1 MEAVSSARSA
11 SMACLRSSHWAISS
25 AAASA
30 RCCASAK
37 ACHVAAR
44 ALQTEQALGETKRY
58 LIVDRRAHRHHLA
71 KTSGDRVTG
80 AGAVY

>member
-1 MEAVSSARSA
+1 
-11 SMACLRSSHWAISS
+11 MACLRSAQSAISS

-30 RCCASAK
+30 RRCASAK

-44 ALQTEQALGETKRY
+44 DLQREHALGDTKRH
-58 LIVDRRAHRHHLA
+58 LIVDHRAHRHHLA